1 MSNMIGI
8 KEGSFEWALMHLK
21 NGSKVRRKGWN
32 GKTQYL
38 EIAITISYVNSNG
51 EVIEH
56 SHSTMGNKAIAFV
69 GTTGTQIGWLASQA
83 DMLSEDWMLVS

>member
-21 NGSKVRRKGWN
+21 NGSRVRRNGWN

-38 EIAITISYVNSNG
+38 EIAVTISYINSSG
-51 EVIEH
+51 ELVKH
-56 SHSTMGNKAIAFV
+56 NHSTMGNKAIAFV

-83 DMLSEDWMLVS
+83 DLLSEDWKLVE